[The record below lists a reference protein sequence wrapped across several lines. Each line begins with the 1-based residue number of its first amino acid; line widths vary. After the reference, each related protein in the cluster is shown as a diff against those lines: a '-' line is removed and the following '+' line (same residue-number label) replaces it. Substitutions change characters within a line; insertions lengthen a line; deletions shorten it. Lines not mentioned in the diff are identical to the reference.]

1 MSCPVSCQA
10 TERPPVRGDDRAAL
24 KVVDCSPFAKS
35 IRLCFRSR
43 RGVGAVATGHDSPP
57 SLRRGVNM
65 KRSNSTIVG
74 AVLGALA
81 VCAFTVVAQ
90 SADPWVGTWKVNL
103 DKSTYS
109 PGPKPTTAAVVR
121 MDSAQGGVK
130 VTIDGA
136 DPQGKPTHVEL
147 NGKFDGKDAPA
158 PAAPTPNSTDAFK
171 RMDARSFEIVAKTD
185 GKPTVATR

>member
-1 MSCPVSCQA
+1 
-10 TERPPVRGDDRAAL
+10 
-24 KVVDCSPFAKS
+24 
-35 IRLCFRSR
+35 
-43 RGVGAVATGHDSPP
+43 
-57 SLRRGVNM
+57 M

-158 PAAPTPNSTDAFK
+158 PAAPTPNSTDTFK

-185 GKPTVATR
+185 GKPTVATRVQVSADGKTLTATQSGTNAQGQTVKNIIVADKQ

>member
-1 MSCPVSCQA
+1 
-10 TERPPVRGDDRAAL
+10 
-24 KVVDCSPFAKS
+24 
-35 IRLCFRSR
+35 
-43 RGVGAVATGHDSPP
+43 
-57 SLRRGVNM
+57 M

-147 NGKFDGKDAPA
+147 NGKFDGKDA
-158 PAAPTPNSTDAFK
+158 
-171 RMDARSFEIVAKTD
+171 RSFEIVAKTD
-185 GKPTVATR
+185 GKPTVATRVQVSADGKTLTATQSGTNAQGQTVKNIIVADKQ